1 MIHDSLALAAHK
13 YYILHPLFRK
23 AFDYVSEHFDDLF
36 DSKTDGKHAIQGDDL
51 FVIVGD
57 NTLKRPEDAALE
69 AHNKYIDIQILLSG
83 SENFGWAQR
92 IACTEPR
99 SAFDEAKDCIL
110 YNDLPTSTVTAQPGE
125 FVIFFP
131 EDAHAPLIRPAGVSG
146 GTRKAI
152 VKVRVDA
159 K

>member
-1 MIHDSLALAAHK
+1 MIHDSLAQAAQK
-13 YYILHPLFRK
+13 YYVMHPLFAK
-23 AFDYVSEHFDDLF
+23 AFDYVSGHFDEL
-36 DSKTDGKHAIQGDDL
+36 SASASNGKHAIQSDDL

-57 NTLKRPEDAALE
+57 NQLKRPEDAALE

-83 SENFGWAQR
+83 SESFGWSQR
-92 IACTEPR
+92 IACTEPKGE
-99 SAFDEAKDCIL
+99 FDTERDIIF
-110 YNDLPTSTVTAQPGE
+110 YNDLPTSQVTAQPGE